1 MQAGGAVYVDAAA
14 STTHVSV
21 CEFRGNRVRQTA
33 DSAEAVGGA
42 GGALY
47 VQLKSSV
54 ADADRT
60 PALVRVEQTNFT
72 DNASSGLGGSILLLA
87 SGSDLAVAQLE
98 VELTDCRLMN
108 SSAAA
113 GGAVYA
119 ENIHRLLAART
130 VFADSSAVGS
140 SALGGALLVRR
151 VPQAESSLQ
160 RRRRLLYH
168 VGDDVTLLGMLSDS
182 DSDMVAGSDVDSNSR
197 DSDSDMVAGSDVDSK
212 SDSPALPPT
221 VSLEWCDFME
231 NALELDASAQDGLR
245 ILVGSGTIIDP
256 GMGCGAGVAVVAAPT
271 TAVSV
276 RVVAPR
282 FHGNR
287 ATDTFD
293 GGGMC
298 IGGAVHALVE
308 DAAFDNNM
316 GADGG
321 AITVKHSSMLSIQSS
336 SFSHNTATGDGGAIL
351 VASRAL
357 LAASDVQFD
366 HNVASVGAGVYVD
379 ASASVVLERLV
390 RAEGNVA
397 ANNELV
403 FGEVPVHCTNCT
415 STISALAACERW
427 QSLLEDPT
435 VQGAPHTMHVYRATR
450 SADTSAP
457 TLELWG
463 ESMDVA
469 NTERLGLLFT
479 VEDVLG
485 APMCAWKQGF
495 ASATL
500 TLHDMVGAVTLG
512 GQESTRVL
520 FEDGSVDASQL
531 IVEGAFNDTATLT
544 VSLAWTSGQGDEFS
558 LQRDVSL
565 RVRPCFST
573 EYVVDGVCR
582 KCGDGFLIQ
591 DPVRKIRRVC
601 RRRARHLLKR
611 DSWALG
617 DDWASAGGRYRAR
630 CVRAVS

>member
-1 MQAGGAVYVDAAA
+1 MYLEAAVSV
-14 STTHVSV
+14 THVSV
-21 CEFRGNRVRQTA
+21 CEFRGNRVKQTA
-33 DSAEAVGGA
+33 DSTEAVGGA

-72 DNASSGLGGSILLLA
+72 DNNSSGLGGSILLLA
-87 SGSDLAVAQLE
+87 SSPDPTVAQLE
-98 VELTDCRLMN
+98 VELTDCRLVN

-130 VFADSSAVGS
+130 VFADSSAVGG
-140 SALGGALLVRR
+140 ATLGGALLVRR
-151 VPQAESSLQ
+151 VPVAESSLQ
-160 RRRRLLYH
+160 RRRRLLSFSE
-168 VGDDVTLLGMLSDS
+168 DVTQLGMWSDS
-182 DSDMVAGSDVDSNSR
+182 DSDMVAGAYGESNS
-197 DSDSDMVAGSDVDSK
+197 DSSDPS
-212 SDSPALPPT
+212 AL
-221 VSLEWCDFME
+221 SLEWCDFIE
-231 NALELDASAQDGLR
+231 NALELDASAQDDLR
-245 ILVGSGTIIDP
+245 ISVRSSTTIDP
-256 GMGCGAGVAVVAAPT
+256 GMGCGAGVAVVASPT

-276 RVVAPR
+276 RVVASR
-282 FHGNR
+282 FQGNR
-287 ATDTFD
+287 ATDTFE

-316 GADGG
+316 GAAGG
-321 AITVKHSSMLSIQSS
+321 AIAAKHSSTLSIQAT

-351 VASRAL
+351 VASRAS

-366 HNVASVGAGVYVD
+366 HNVASVGAGVYIA
-379 ASASVVLERLV
+379 ASASVVLERLM
-390 RAEGNVA
+390 RAEGNA
-397 ANNELV
+397 AVNNELV

-415 STISALAACERW
+415 STVPALAACERW
-427 QSLLEDPT
+427 QSLLEDPM
-435 VQGAPHTMHVYRATR
+435 VQGAPHTMTVYRATR
-450 SADTSAP
+450 SADSSAP

-531 IVEGAFNDTATLT
+531 IVECAFNDTATLT

-617 DDWASAGGRYRAR
+617 DDWASTGG
-630 CVRAVS
+630 